1 MIRFKSVSKIYPP
14 HTVALEGVDLGIEP
28 GEFVSL
34 VGPSGAGKS
43 TLVKLLIGEELPTM
57 GEIVVGDVSVNALG
71 QNELPYLRRNIGTVF
86 QDYKLISSKTAY
98 ENIAFAME
106 VAGKTEAEI
115 RRDVPEVLEI
125 IGLTE
130 RADYFPHQLSG
141 GEKQRVAIGRALV
154 HRPSVLVAD
163 EPTGNLDPFNT
174 QEVVKLLVRVNEIGT
189 TVILASHANEV
200 VNALERRVVV
210 LENGRVVRDDPKGKY
225 IASGQ

>member
-1 MIRFKSVSKIYPP
+1 MIRFKNVSKIYPP
-14 HTVALEGVDLGIEP
+14 HTVALEGVDLNVGM

-43 TLVKLLIGEELPTM
+43 TLVKLLIGEEQPTM
-57 GEIVVGDVSVNALG
+57 GEIVVGDVLVNALSK
-71 QNELPYLRRNIGTVF
+71 QELSYLRRNIGTVF

-106 VAGKTEAEI
+106 VAGKNDSEI
-115 RRDVPEVLEI
+115 KRDVPEVLEI

-130 RADYFPHQLSG
+130 RASYFPHQLSG

-163 EPTGNLDPFNT
+163 EPTGNLDPLNT
-174 QEVVKLLVRVNEIGT
+174 QEVVKLLLRVNEIGT
-189 TVILASHANEV
+189 TVILASHASEV
-200 VNALERRVVV
+200 VNSLGKRMIV
-210 LENGRVVRDDPKGKY
+210 LEGGKLVRDDPKGKY
-225 IASGQ
+225 II